1 MASAAAASSSSQRR
15 YDVFLSFRGEDTRNN
30 FTAHL
35 YHALCQKGINTF
47 IDDDKLERGQVIS
60 PALVAAIENSMY
72 SIVVLSKNYA
82 SSRWCLQELVK
93 IVECMKS
100 KRQMVFPIFYDVDP
114 SEVRRHRGTFGEA
127 LAKHE
132 ENSEN
137 MERVESWK
145 DALTQVANL
154 SGWDS
159 RNKNEHLLIKGIVTD
174 ILNKLLTTSIS
185 DTVNL
190 VGIDARMQEIEMR
203 LCLEFDDFLMVGIW
217 GMGGIGKTT
226 LARAIYRKIRG
237 QFEACCFFENVEED
251 LANEGLIKLQQK
263 FLAQLL
269 EEPNLNMKALTSI
282 KERLHLK
289 KVLIVLD
296 NVNDP
301 IILKCLVGNRDWF
314 GQGSRI
320 IITTRDERLLIS
332 HGVLN
337 CYEARRFNYDEA
349 KRFLS
354 HYLLKHEILR
364 DDFIELSR
372 EVIGYAQGLPLA
384 LEVLGSFLF
393 SMTKE
398 EWRNQLDKL
407 KSTPNMKIQ
416 EVLKVSYKGLDDK
429 EKNIF
434 LDIACFFKGEDKDY
448 VMEILDGCGFFSLSG
463 IRALIE
469 KTLIT
474 ISWNNKLMMH
484 DLIQEMGREI
494 VRQQSLEEPSKRS
507 RLWFHEDI
515 YDVLQKNTATEKIE
529 GIFLNLS
536 HLEEM
541 LDFTTQALARMNRL
555 RLLKVYKSKNISRNF
570 KDISNMENC
579 KVNFSKD
586 FKFCYHELRC
596 LYFYGYSLKSLPID
610 FNPKNLVE
618 LSMPY
623 SHIKQLWKGLK
634 VLEKLKF
641 MDLSH
646 SKYLIETPNFQG
658 VTNLKRLVLED
669 CVSLRKVHS
678 SLGDLKN
685 LSFLNL
691 KNCKMLKS
699 LPSSTC
705 DLKSLE
711 TFILSGCSKFEG
723 FPENFGS
730 LEMLKE
736 LYADEIAI
744 RVLPSSFSFLRNLKI
759 LSFKGCKGPLSTLW
773 LLPRR
778 TSNSIGS
785 ILQPLSGLCSLT
797 TLNLS
802 NCNLSDEPNLSSL
815 GFLSSLEDLH
825 LGGNDFV
832 TLPSTIS
839 RLSNLKRLELENCRR
854 LQALPELPSSIY
866 HIYAENCTSL
876 KGGSHQV
883 LKSLLPTGKHQKR
896 KFMGYFVASIAS
908 MAFIPG
914 SRIPDWVTYQ
924 SSGSEVKAELPPN
937 WFNSNLLGF
946 ALSVVIFPQVCY
958 STIVSMTVSFD
969 NSSSFEIG
977 PRMLH
982 FNGRLESDH
991 VCLFYLRLHQ
1001 LMSNCSQVTRLKI
1014 SFKTFP
1020 MGGQIE
1026 IKRCGVGLVYSNEDG
1041 VGDSP
1046 PMIQFNSISS
1056 PPPPPPP
1063 PNKSTVVLEEIHEG
1077 EPSGNGCSN
1086 VDGSEEENSEY
1097 HTADEE
1103 EPSTATACSED
1114 HSESVMRPQKRLKCR
1129 H

>member
-1 MASAAAASSSSQRR
+1 MASAAAASSSSSQRR

-60 PALVAAIENSMY
+60 PALVAAIKNSMY
-72 SIVVLSKNYA
+72 SIVVLSKIMHP
-82 SSRWCLQELVK
+82 LDE
-93 IVECMKS
+93 
-100 KRQMVFPIFYDVDP
+100 DT
-114 SEVRRHRGTFGEA
+114 GTFGEA

-185 DTVNL
+185 DTENL
-190 VGIDARMQEIEMR
+190 VGIDAHTQEIEMR
-203 LCLEFDDFLMVGIW
+203 LCLEFDAFLMVGIW
-217 GMGGIGKTT
+217 GMGGIGK
-226 LARAIYRKIRG
+226 
-237 QFEACCFFENVEED
+237 QP
-251 LANEGLIKLQQK
+251 
-263 FLAQLL
+263 LL
-269 EEPNLNMKALTSI
+269 ELFTEKSGVNLKHAVFFKMLRRIWQMRYEGTHIYKGKAPL
-282 KERLHLK
+282 E

-296 NVNDP
+296 N
-301 IILKCLVGNRDWF
+301 DWF

-320 IITTRDERLLIS
+320 IITTRDERMLIS

-407 KSTPNMKIQ
+407 KR
-416 EVLKVSYKGLDDK
+416 LDDK

-434 LDIACFFKGEDKDY
+434 LDIACFFKGDDKDY
-448 VMEILDGCGFFSLSG
+448 VMEILD
-463 IRALIE
+463 ALIE
-469 KTLIT
+469 KSLIT

-484 DLIQEMGREI
+484 DLIQEMGRKLF
-494 VRQQSLEEPSKRS
+494 VNNPLKSL
-507 RLWFHEDI
+507 
-515 YDVLQKNTATEKIE
+515 ATEKIE

-658 VTNLKRLVLED
+658 VTNLKLLVLED
-669 CVSLRKVHS
+669 CVSLR
-678 SLGDLKN
+678 
-685 LSFLNL
+685 
-691 KNCKMLKS
+691 
-699 LPSSTC
+699 
-705 DLKSLE
+705 
-711 TFILSGCSKFEG
+711 
-723 FPENFGS
+723 FPENFGT

-744 RVLPSSFSFLRNLKI
+744 R
-759 LSFKGCKGPLSTLW
+759 GCKGPLSTLW

-778 TSNSIGS
+778 SSNSIGS

-825 LGGNDFV
+825 L
-832 TLPSTIS
+832 
-839 RLSNLKRLELENCRR
+839 
-854 LQALPELPSSIY
+854 ALPELPSSIY

-883 LKSLLPTGKHQKR
+883 LKSLLSTGKHQKR

-924 SSGSEVKAELPPN
+924 SSGSEVN
-937 WFNSNLLGF
+937 
-946 ALSVVIFPQVCY
+946 VVIFPQVCY

-982 FNGRLESDH
+982 FNG
-991 VCLFYLRLHQ
+991 
-1001 LMSNCSQVTRLKI
+1001 
-1014 SFKTFP
+1014 
-1020 MGGQIE
+1020 
-1026 IKRCGVGLVYSNEDG
+1026 SNEDG
-1041 VGDSP
+1041 VRDSP

-1056 PPPPPPP
+1056 PPPPP
-1063 PNKSTVVLEEIHEG
+1063 IR
-1077 EPSGNGCSN
+1077 EPSEMHGCSN
-1086 VDGSEEENSEY
+1086 VDGFKEENSEN

-1103 EPSTATACSED
+1103 ETSTATACFKD
-1114 HSESVMRPQKRLKCR
+1114 HSESDMRPQKCLKCR
-1129 H
+1129 P

>member
-1 MASAAAASSSSQRR
+1 
-15 YDVFLSFRGEDTRNN
+15 
-30 FTAHL
+30 
-35 YHALCQKGINTF
+35 
-47 IDDDKLERGQVIS
+47 
-60 PALVAAIENSMY
+60 
-72 SIVVLSKNYA
+72 
-82 SSRWCLQELVK
+82 
-93 IVECMKS
+93 
-100 KRQMVFPIFYDVDP
+100 
-114 SEVRRHRGTFGEA
+114 
-127 LAKHE
+127 
-132 ENSEN
+132 
-137 MERVESWK
+137 
-145 DALTQVANL
+145 
-154 SGWDS
+154 
-159 RNKNEHLLIKGIVTD
+159 
-174 ILNKLLTTSIS
+174 
-185 DTVNL
+185 
-190 VGIDARMQEIEMR
+190 
-203 LCLEFDDFLMVGIW
+203 
-217 GMGGIGKTT
+217 
-226 LARAIYRKIRG
+226 
-237 QFEACCFFENVEED
+237 
-251 LANEGLIKLQQK
+251 
-263 FLAQLL
+263 
-269 EEPNLNMKALTSI
+269 MKALTSI

-320 IITTRDERLLIS
+320 IITTRDERMLIS

-469 KTLIT
+469 KSLIT

-541 LDFTTQALARMNRL
+541 LDLTTQALARMNRL

-596 LYFYGYSLKSLPID
+596 LYFYEYSLKSLPID

-744 RVLPSSFSFLRNLKI
+744 R
-759 LSFKGCKGPLSTLW
+759 GCKGPLSTLW

-778 TSNSIGS
+778 SSNSIGS

-1001 LMSNCSQVTRLKI
+1001 LMSNCSQVTCLKI

-1020 MGGQIE
+1020 WGWGSRQ
-1026 IKRCGVGLVYSNEDG
+1026 S
-1041 VGDSP
+1041 

-1056 PPPPPPP
+1056 PPPLTPP